1 MRAKNGEDME
11 SLQDACAVWQGGME
25 GGSSPIRAAA
35 RNLTGVSHYFK
46 ADFITRYEDDARAN
60 ERTTAR
66 ARVLM
71 DALAASPL
79 RTAAEWSEALGVGS
93 GWVGRGIKKGPQDPQ
108 ILESLATGELT
119 MPLWGASFDPEV
131 ARSYGGRFTFV
142 MTGPFPAVPAWLHS
156 GSVAH
161 ELELICGGRY
171 QIVGPLDLNAEN
183 IVVPL
188 RFVELTPIL
197 DAVWTLQ

>member
-1 MRAKNGEDME
+1 MASPE
-11 SLQDACAVWQGGME
+11 DACAVWQGGME

-46 ADFITRYEDDARAN
+46 ADFITRYEDEARAS
-60 ERTTAR
+60 ERTTGRAR
-66 ARVLM
+66 ALLE
-71 DALAASPL
+71 ALAASPL
-79 RTAAEWSEALGVGS
+79 RSSAEWSQALGVGS
-93 GWVGRGIKKGPQDPQ
+93 DWVGRGIKKGARDPQ

-142 MTGPFPAVPAWLHS
+142 MTGPFPAVPAWLYS
-156 GSVAH
+156 GIVAH

-171 QIVGPLDLNAEN
+171 QIVEPLDLNAEN
-183 IVVPL
+183 IAVHL
-188 RFVELTPIL
+188 RFVELTPLL
-197 DAVWTLQ
+197 DAESTTLKSDDS

>member
-1 MRAKNGEDME
+1 MA
-11 SLQDACAVWQGGME
+11 SLEDACAVWQGGME

-46 ADFITRYEDDARAN
+46 ADFITRYEDEARAS
-60 ERTTAR
+60 ERTTSR
-66 ARVLM
+66 ARVLLE
-71 DALAASPL
+71 ALAASPL
-79 RTAAEWSEALGVGS
+79 RTAAEWSQTLRVGS
-93 GWVGRGIKKGPQDPQ
+93 DWVGRGIKQGAQDPQ

-156 GSVAH
+156 GIVAH

-171 QIVGPLDLNAEN
+171 QIMEPLDLNAET
-183 IVVPL
+183 IAVHL
-188 RFVELTPIL
+188 RFIELTPL
-197 DAVWTLQ
+197 LHAESTTLKSDDS